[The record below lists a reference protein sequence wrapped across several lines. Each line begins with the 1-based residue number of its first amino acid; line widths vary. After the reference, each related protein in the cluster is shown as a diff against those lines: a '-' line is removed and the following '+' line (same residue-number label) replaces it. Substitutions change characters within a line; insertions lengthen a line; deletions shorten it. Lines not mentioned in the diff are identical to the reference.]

1 MKILIDLNY
10 GACKFPN
17 IMINGINMTHTIIPA
32 QNADDFGIKARDA
45 FYASIMGIDDLPWVI
60 LPTGNTPK
68 PFYDA
73 LRADDKR
80 NYFHYLQLDEYQGLQ
95 PDDSIL
101 FSNWLAR
108 DVLDP
113 LEIRH
118 RMTFNTAADPAQE
131 IARIRAWYNQHQRI
145 DVAVLGIGEDGHVG
159 FNLPNNHD
167 CLTHQATLNDM
178 TWEANNKYWGR
189 EVPRKVTTLG
199 VSELRLAKTTIL
211 LARGENKAEA
221 LRKAFHEP
229 STPLIPASYLQYQD
243 DVIIVADEAALS
255 RMPK

>member
-1 MKILIDLNY
+1 MS
-10 GACKFPN
+10 
-17 IMINGINMTHTIIPA
+17 HTIIRA
-32 QNADDFGIKARDA
+32 ENDQDFGVKARDA
-45 FYASIMGIDDLPWVI
+45 FYASLMGIDDLPWVV

-73 LRADDKR
+73 LCADDKR
-80 NYFHYLQLDEYQGLQ
+80 DYFRYLQLDEYQGLQ
-95 PDDSIL
+95 PDDPIL

-113 LEIRH
+113 LKINH
-118 RMTFNTAADPAQE
+118 RMIFNSAAKPAEE
-131 IARIRAWYNQHQRI
+131 IARIRAWYHLHQRI

-159 FNLPNNHD
+159 FNLPNNND

-178 TWEANNKYWGR
+178 TWKANNKYWGR
-189 EVPRKVTTLG
+189 EVPRQVTTLG
-199 VSELRLAKTTIL
+199 ISELRLAKTTIL

-221 LRKAFHEP
+221 LRRAFHEP
-229 STPLIPASYLQYQD
+229 SSPLTPASYLQFQAE
-243 DVIIVADEAALS
+243 VIIVADDAALS